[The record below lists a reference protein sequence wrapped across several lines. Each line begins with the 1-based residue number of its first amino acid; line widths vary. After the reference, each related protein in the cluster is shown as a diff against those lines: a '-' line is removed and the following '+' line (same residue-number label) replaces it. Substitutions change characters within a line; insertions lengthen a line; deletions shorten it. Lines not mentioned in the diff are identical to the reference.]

1 MAYRRYTR
9 DEEGGRV
16 SSTVVEPEFEPP
28 ATMPAQTRC
37 IGDAGPVR
45 MEEYR
50 RYREGRADASKPVAL
65 DWSSWRMPIADSP
78 SKTGIRP
85 ADVAAGV
92 ECVNLEDSFGGG
104 CEPGNNSFGVD
115 GELDMVVL
123 ELHNECRGPFVV
135 SMLIVDNP
143 TTIGYVVLNSDGI
156 PVKYHDRMPY
166 EKAVMYAQLISE
178 FYMKAKKCMRELL
191 QSGAPGAVVPPV
203 ANSGPGNDSDLTNF
217 RMRTKEGTE
226 IIAVTGAEYILV
238 VVQNCTGKPWKWA
251 DEEGGG
257 EAAGS

>member
-1 MAYRRYTR
+1 M
-9 DEEGGRV
+9 
-16 SSTVVEPEFEPP
+16 S
-28 ATMPAQTRC
+28 
-37 IGDAGPVR
+37 
-45 MEEYR
+45 
-50 RYREGRADASKPVAL
+50 
-65 DWSSWRMPIADSP
+65 
-78 SKTGIRP
+78 
-85 ADVAAGV
+85 DV
-92 ECVNLEDSFGGG
+92 DTI
-104 CEPGNNSFGVD
+104 
-115 GELDMVVL
+115 
-123 ELHNECRGPFVV
+123 LHQ
-135 SMLIVDNP
+135 IVDNP